1 MFFSILVYILLF
13 ISSYFLSSTV
23 QRISDKEKQKKR
35 LHFSTVYKGLSVNLF
50 HAKIPLTGLQNN
62 VSMFAAKA
70 ARCAFNIEIP
80 SPSAGLCGHP
90 CTRCILL
97 TVVSVVRVA
106 HRPRIAGW

>member
-1 MFFSILVYILLF
+1 MFFLNISLHLTIYIC
-13 ISSYFLSSTV
+13 SFLSSTV

-70 ARCAFNIEIP
+70 ARCTFNIEIP
-80 SPSAGLCGHP
+80 TPSAVLRAPP
-90 CTRCILL
+90 CTRSILL